1 VTFPFNPARGL
12 IRVRVD
18 LIGPVGNTIVHLALD
33 TGATST
39 LIGMDPLK
47 LVGYDPAAS
56 GQPLSVTTAGGV
68 VSSFRLPVQSLTAL
82 GRTRTNMSVLGRAL
96 PPTSSVDGLL
106 GLDFLRG
113 NVLTIDF
120 VKGEISMT
128 PGAPTP

>member
-1 VTFPFNPARGL
+1 VTFPFNPNRGL

-18 LIGPVGNTIVHLALD
+18 LVGPVGNTIVHLALD

-56 GQPLSVTTAGGV
+56 GQPISVTTAGGV

-82 GRTRTNMSVLGRAL
+82 GRTRTNMSVLGHAL

-120 VKGEISMT
+120 FKGEITMT